1 MINKLIENEKYNE
14 ALELLKAPKTEY
26 EYYQKIVCLYSLK
39 KLKEAKVECEL
50 ALDYAEKNYYDII
63 AIYVTILMEL
73 EEDDLAIKV
82 LEEELEMPYIPYKYE
97 VQFNASYDEL
107 LKKRMANNKVHSAY
121 DLLTDDELKNALLST
136 VDNNEFIILLSQ
148 LETRNIRR
156 FLDILEDFLVNDKI
170 KQNAK
175 TIILELLKLQ
185 DVNKTIKVRNF
196 NKIIE
201 INLGELPNV
210 LEQKEIS
217 LILDKIN
224 TCEDNDDL
232 NYINYAQD
240 ILFSYVGSI
249 YPVLL
254 REEEINNI
262 ACAISLYVDSLFN
275 IESVS
280 FEEKVNK
287 YNASLDET
295 NKLFDYIS
303 EIMLY

>member
-14 ALELLKAPKTEY
+14 ALELLKTPKTEF
-26 EYYQKIVCLYSLK
+26 EYFQKIVCLYSLK

-121 DLLTDDELKNALLST
+121 DLLTDDELKTALLST
-136 VDNNEFIILLSQ
+136 SDNNEFIILLSQ

-156 FLDILEDFLVNDKI
+156 FMDVLEDFLISDKI
-170 KQNAK
+170 KQNSK

-185 DVNKTIKVRNF
+185 DVNKTIKVKNF
-196 NKIIE
+196 NNIIE
-201 INLGELPNV
+201 INLSELPNV
-210 LEQKEIS
+210 LEQDCIR
-217 LILDKIN
+217 LILEKIN
-224 TCEDNDDL
+224 VCEENNDL
-232 NYINYAQD
+232 NYLNYAQD

-249 YPVLL
+249 YPILL
-254 REEEINNI
+254 KEKDVNDI

-275 IESVS
+275 IENET
-280 FEEKVNK
+280 FEEKVEK
-287 YNASLDET
+287 YSASLENT
-295 NKLFDYIS
+295 NKIFDYIS

>member
-1 MINKLIENEKYNE
+1 MINKLIDNEKYIE
-14 ALELLKAPKTEY
+14 ALELLKAPKTEF
-26 EYYQKIVCLYSLK
+26 EYYQKIICLYSLK

-121 DLLTDDELKNALLST
+121 ELLEDDELKNALLST
-136 VDNNEFIILLSQ
+136 QDNNEFIILLSQ

-156 FLDILEDFLVNDKI
+156 FLDILEDFLVSDKV

-185 DVNKTIKVRNF
+185 DVNKTIKVKNF

-201 INLGELPNV
+201 INLSELPNV
-210 LEQKEIS
+210 LEQDCIE
-217 LILDKIN
+217 LILEKIN
-224 TCEDNDDL
+224 TCDENDDL

-240 ILFSYVGSI
+240 VLFSYVGSI
-249 YPVLL
+249 YPMLL
-254 REEEINNI
+254 KEDEINDI

-275 IESVS
+275 IDTFT
-280 FEEKVNK
+280 FEEKANK
-287 YNASLDET
+287 YNASLDNT